1 MRTLV
6 VAIASLGVAL
16 VPSLANAQDHTGYR
30 QIAVGNYARAERTL
44 TSELKSFPQ
53 RPELML
59 NLAAI
64 YGRTDR
70 AVEARAMYNAVLAQP
85 DVLMDLSADTTAW
98 SHALAQRGLRKL
110 SGVQLSSR

>member
-1 MRTLV
+1 MRMLV
-6 VAIASLGVAL
+6 AAMALLGTAA
-16 VPSLANAQDHTGYR
+16 VPSLVEAQDHTGYR
-30 QIAVGNYARAERTL
+30 QIATGNYARAERTL

-64 YGRTDR
+64 YVRTDR
-70 AVEARAMYNAVLAQP
+70 AADARALYAAVLAQP

-98 SHALAQRGLRKL
+98 SHALAQRGLRQL
-110 SGVQLSSR
+110 AGIQLSSR